1 VSLRDELAKKTG
13 TAPKLRIGK
22 PGSLDVIVDGR
33 TVYSKEKSGRMP
45 TADEVMALVKGAS

>member
-1 VSLRDELAKKTG
+1 VSLRDEIARKTG
-13 TAPKLRIGK
+13 VAPKLRIGK

-45 TADEVMALVKGAS
+45 TADEVLALIK